1 MDVMKVNN
9 NYTYDYLHGTDIYL
23 YQRKDMFRI
32 NTDTAL
38 LANFMQVKAN
48 EAVLDIGTNNGA
60 LLLAAASKGASKL
73 IGIEIQKEACELA
86 KINLERC
93 QVPFEIIEGD
103 VSALKMPNVHCVV
116 CNPPYFPTP
125 PSGNRNQNEA
135 LCIARHE
142 KYLSF
147 ETLCQK
153 AAQALQTKG
162 RFYLVHRSDR
172 LGELIS
178 TLYQNRFCVSQ
189 IQFVYDPMHE
199 CSTAVLIEAIK
210 DGKRKTKVLP
220 SKMIER

>member
-1 MDVMKVNN
+1 MKD
-9 NYTYDYLHGTDIYL
+9 NYTYDFLHGTDIYL

-38 LANFMQVKAN
+38 LADFMQIKQDDI
-48 EAVLDIGTNNGA
+48 VLDIGTNNGA
-60 LLLAAASKGASKL
+60 LLLAAAQKGAGQL
-73 IGIEIQKEACELA
+73 IGIEIQKDACELA
-86 KINLERC
+86 KLNLEASNI
-93 QVPFEIIEGD
+93 PFEIIEGD
-103 VSALKMPNVHCVV
+103 VSTMKMPRVHCVV

-142 KYLSF
+142 KYLDF

-153 AAQALQTKG
+153 ASQSLQTKG
-162 RFYLVHRSDR
+162 RFYVVHRSDR
-172 LGELIS
+172 IGELIS
-178 TLYQNRFCVSQ
+178 ILYQNRFCVSQ
-189 IQFVYDPMHE
+189 LQFVYDPQHE

-220 SKMIER
+220 PRMIER